1 MSFSCNIKHK
11 IFLGTFLII
20 LWTVNK
26 MEIFLRDRKYFL
38 NMIKM
43 IIYFLRDLKC
53 SDPELWGLD
62 LLQLGPGQRG
72 RCGQYGTGEDHIHG
86 D

>member
-1 MSFSCNIKHK
+1 MN
-11 IFLGTFLII
+11 
-20 LWTVNK
+20 
-26 MEIFLRDRKYFL
+26 
-38 NMIKM
+38 M

-72 RCGQYGTGEDHIHG
+72 RCGQYGTGEDHVHG

>member
-1 MSFSCNIKHK
+1 
-11 IFLGTFLII
+11 
-20 LWTVNK
+20 
-26 MEIFLRDRKYFL
+26 
-38 NMIKM
+38 M

-53 SDPELWGLD
+53 SDPELWRLD

-86 D
+86 DWIMLLCRYCIDIALVFGVEAVIW